1 MDRPQ
6 NKDGI
11 IRLGTVDSVLTA
23 ARQCAQLGCLDP
35 FDSVTASAQTAG
47 RGQYGRSW
55 QSPAGNIY
63 AAIRLPKVTPF
74 SGTAAACAVSAV
86 LADILADEG
95 WDVRIKWPND
105 LAVCL
110 DGVWCK
116 AGGILLEERG
126 DLLAAGIGINLTA
139 APAAH
144 ELREGAALPAAS
156 LADCA
161 GPAVMPSADAL
172 WTKMSARFRALFL
185 PDFSY
190 SWRRMARSRLLW
202 IGERVRLDFSDG
214 AYAFGL
220 LKDIGPE
227 GDLILQNGTG
237 THSYL
242 EGSLSRLA

>member
-1 MDRPQ
+1 MLRP
-6 NKDGI
+6 NSEDGI
-11 IRLGTVDSVLTA
+11 IRLGTVDSVLTS
-23 ARQCAQLGCLDP
+23 ARQFASLGCLDP
-35 FDSVTASAQTAG
+35 FDSVTAVEQTAG
-47 RGQYGRSW
+47 RGQYGRTW

-63 AAIRLPKVTPF
+63 AALRLPQVPPF
-74 SGTAAACAVSAV
+74 TTTAAATAVSAV
-86 LADILADEG
+86 IADVLAQEG
-95 WDVRIKWPND
+95 WNISLKWPND
-105 LAVCL
+105 LVVTR
-110 DGVWCK
+110 DGFEYKV
-116 AGGILLEERG
+116 GGVLLEERG
-126 DLLAAGIGINLTA
+126 DILTAGIGINLTA

-202 IGERVRLDFSDG
+202 IGERVRLEFSDG

>member
-1 MDRPQ
+1 MDRPK

-23 ARQCAQLGCLDP
+23 ARQCALLGCLDL
-35 FDSVTASAQTAG
+35 FDSVTASSQTAG
-47 RGQYGRSW
+47 RGQYGRVW

-63 AAIRLPKVTPF
+63 AALRLPKIPPF

-86 LADILADEG
+86 LAEILAAEG

-105 LAVCL
+105 LAVCR
-110 DGVWCK
+110 DGIWCK
-116 AGGILLEERG
+116 TGGILLEERG

-144 ELREGAALPAAS
+144 ELRDGAALPAAA
-156 LADCA
+156 LAECA
-161 GPAVMPSADAL
+161 GPACMPSADEL
-172 WTKMSARFRALFL
+172 WSRAAAHFRSLFL
-185 PDFSY
+185 PDFAY
-190 SWRRMARSRLLW
+190 TWRRMARSRLLW
-202 IGERVRLDFSDG
+202 LGERVRLDFSDT
-214 AYAFGL
+214 AYATGL